1 MEKLLLGILLSA
13 HPPALKKAL
22 AVKVIESYKA
32 PDDVQICF
40 SILEIGVRYLQQNMN
55 ALEITIGELMLQR
68 VALIQPSIF
77 ALFFSPERLIDYL
90 DNIVR
95 ICFPTILQYGTV
107 RLIFINQSFSL
118 ENILRCIRIVL
129 PLKGCIF
136 DKWTLSYSL
145 TEASLARKDCS
156 LMASRIAAQIKH
168 TAPASIQV
176 RTSFC
181 CQHFMGAL
189 TCFKD

>member
-1 MEKLLLGILLSA
+1 MEKLLQGILLSA

-95 ICFPTILQYGTV
+95 ICFPTILQDGTV
-107 RLIFINQSFSL
+107 GKANLL
-118 ENILRCIRIVL
+118 
-129 PLKGCIF
+129 
-136 DKWTLSYSL
+136 
-145 TEASLARKDCS
+145 
-156 LMASRIAAQIKH
+156 
-168 TAPASIQV
+168 
-176 RTSFC
+176 
-181 CQHFMGAL
+181 
-189 TCFKD
+189 